1 MARRLRKGDEVVVIA
16 GAHKGST
23 GRIVDVLTSS
33 DRVRIEGIATAK
45 RHVKP
50 GRDPK
55 MPNGGIVE
63 KLSSI
68 HASNVMPMDPGS
80 KKPTRVGSKTLED
93 GTRVRIA
100 KKSGDMLQDADV

>member
-1 MARRLRKGDEVVVIA
+1 MARRLRKGDEVKVIA
-16 GAHKGST
+16 GAHKGQT
-23 GRIVDVLTSS
+23 GRIVEVITAS
-33 DRVRIEGIATAK
+33 DRVRIEGVASAK

-50 GRDPK
+50 GRDPS
-55 MPNGGIVE
+55 MPNGGIIE
-63 KLSSI
+63 KLGSI
-68 HASNVMPMDPGS
+68 HTSNVMPLDPGS